1 MLERFDYSVTLPY
14 ERRRDKDFDGS
25 TMIVSTKPFGE
36 GKTEQYLYLYPK
48 GRVRERTVLFSYPN
62 TFERQYIF
70 HRGNLTITARNEM
83 TNFGVINYDKTG
95 APFHIQSA
103 PFYITEYVFRR
114 DTLVEGDSEIMNRE
128 LEKYDEELA
137 VLGERYG
144 GLDNVPAEAFPSYAE
159 LCPKHSEYGE
169 RLRRLSSPADFYGLD
184 IFGLEFKQGKWV
196 VVEQVESSINLQ
208 EFLAEMK
215 RVQEG
220 EVQLEDSW
228 VSEKVKTRD
237 VLAVNWE
244 EQFLYDEKLFAIS
257 KAGNQ
262 LVFRQES
269 IGSVKK
275 KIIQAPLHINY
286 RNLRRVM
293 SDPTDWERIA
303 NEYPT
308 NFFAEL

>member
-1 MLERFDYSVTLPY
+1 MLERFDYSVALPY

-36 GKTEQYLYLYPK
+36 GKTEQYLCLDPK
-48 GRVRERTVLFSYPN
+48 DRVRERTVLFSYPN
-62 TFERQYIF
+62 TFERQYVF
-70 HRGNLTITARNEM
+70 HRGNLTITAQNEM
-83 TNFGVINYDKTG
+83 TNFGVINYDKIG
-95 APFHIQSA
+95 APFRIRSA

-128 LEKYDEELA
+128 MEKYDEELA
-137 VLGERYG
+137 VLRERYG

-169 RLRRLSSPADFYGLD
+169 RLRRLRGPADFYGLD
-184 IFGLEFKQGKWV
+184 IFGFAFKQGKWV
-196 VVEQVESSINLQ
+196 VVEQVEPSRDLQ

-215 RVQEG
+215 RVREG
-220 EVQLEDSW
+220 EVQLKDSW
-228 VSEKVKTRD
+228 VSEKDKTRD

-257 KAGNQ
+257 KAGGQ

-269 IGSVKK
+269 ISGTKK
-275 KIIQAPLHINY
+275 KIIQAPLQVDY
-286 RNLRRVM
+286 ANLQRVL
-293 SDPTDWERIA
+293 DNPADWEKVA
-303 NEYPT
+303 TEYPT